1 MDIVYRYSEA
11 LVPYFQNPRVISD
24 HAVDQVAKSIEDHGV
39 RQVVVIDK
47 DNVIVAGHTR
57 LLAMK
62 RLGIKEIPCV
72 VYEDTE
78 QKVSAYRLADNK
90 VGELTS
96 WDGDMLE
103 IELQKLSEIEIA
115 GFSEDQA
122 TYEGFDMSQA
132 SEGYNEEDV
141 GYRATDLTNQVPLT
155 FYFEI
160 DDRKEV
166 MEALEKTRD
175 DKNLETKSNALL
187 HIVRS
192 KK

>member
-1 MDIVYRYSEA
+1 M
-11 LVPYFQNPRVISD
+11 
-24 HAVDQVAKSIEDHGV
+24 
-39 RQVVVIDK
+39 
-47 DNVIVAGHTR
+47 
-57 LLAMK
+57 
-62 RLGIKEIPCV
+62 
-72 VYEDTE
+72 
-78 QKVSAYRLADNK
+78 ADNK

-175 DKNLETKSNALL
+175 DKNLEPKSNALL

>member
-1 MDIVYRYSEA
+1 MDIVYRNSEE

-24 HAVDQVAKSIEDHGV
+24 HAIDQVAKSIEDHGV
-39 RQVVVIDK
+39 RQAVVIDK

-62 RLGIKEIPCV
+62 KLGIEKIPCV

-90 VGELTS
+90 VGELTT
-96 WDGDMLE
+96 WDSEMLE
-103 IELQKLSEIEIA
+103 IELEKLSDIEIA
-115 GFSEDQA
+115 GFSEDQT

-132 SEGYNEEDV
+132 SEGYNEEEV

-160 DDRKEV
+160 DDRREV
-166 MEALEKTRD
+166 MESLEKIRD

-192 KK
+192 QK